1 MKIATNG
8 AINIIDDE
16 TSIVYCAR
24 IVAISGD
31 TLTIEIEGDEHDASF
46 DDDEFAWRI
55 GANDDNGW
63 SCDLLIAFGTHAS
76 MYHDV

>member
-8 AINIIDDE
+8 AINIMNDE
-16 TSIVYCAR
+16 TATTHCAR
-24 IVAISGD
+24 IVAIDGD
-31 TLTIEIEGDEHDASF
+31 TLTIEIEGIEHEASF

-63 SCDLLIAFGTHAS
+63 SADLMISFGTHAS